1 MVGRKAVLMVGQM
14 EARMGGQKADRM
26 VVLMEVLMEVLM
38 VGRKADRMVVQKEV
52 PREARMDLKAALQVR
67 LEEEAVLL
75 PCVL

>member
-14 EARMGGQKADRM
+14 EARMGGQMVGRKADR
-26 VVLMEVLMEVLM
+26 M

-67 LEEEAVLL
+67 LEEGAVLL

>member
-14 EARMGGQKADRM
+14 EARMGGQMVGQKADRM
-26 VVLMEVLMEVLM
+26 VVQMEARM

-67 LEEEAVLL
+67 LEEGAVLL